1 MKKTIQVLIAA
12 LLLGSLTIQAD
23 VFTVSWLPPTQYTD
37 NSPLLEQDLDYY
49 TLYVD
54 GVSTIFYDSVPG
66 SYSQLHTI
74 VPAGTYDLTLTVTTL
89 EGVESGPSNV
99 KVFTV
104 GPRTPKPPTLT

>member
-1 MKKTIQVLIAA
+1 MKRAMQIIVACV
-12 LLLGSLTIQAD
+12 LLGSLTIQAD
-23 VFTVSWLPPTQYTD
+23 TLTITWLPPTQYTD
-37 NSPLLEQDLDYY
+37 NSTLLEQDLDHY

-74 VPAGTYDLTLTVTTL
+74 VPAGTYELTLTVTTL

-104 GPRTPKPPTLT
+104 GSRTPKPPILT